1 MAIHREI
8 SVSDWLFVVTLA
20 CLSLCEVGTAA
31 ERSEL
36 PPLIERERFLADPD
50 IAAAQLSPDG
60 RVMSFIRPYQGTRNL
75 WIKGVAEPFEK
86 ARPVTAERG
95 TPIDR
100 YFWSIDSK
108 YVLFVKDNNG
118 DGNYNLYAVNPAAP
132 GGKDRKL
139 PPTRN
144 LTNVSRSMVNVYRL
158 PPSEP
163 DTVYIGINDRD
174 RAWHDLY
181 KLRLSSGASELVR
194 KNTDR
199 LTEIFFDND
208 DRLRLATRIADDGS
222 SELLRIDEQKLTRIY
237 TCPVGD
243 ECRVERFHADNRH
256 VYLVTNAGV
265 DVDLIRLTLL
275 DVATGA
281 EELVES
287 DPLQRADLFAPI
299 FSDVT
304 GKLVGTLYAGDRQ
317 RFRWRDADSERD
329 YRDLVAR
336 LPGKEIYLAAITRD
350 GQVMLVT
357 AGSDIEPG
365 ETYIYDRRTRQL
377 SFQFRIRDDLPRESL
392 ARMTTIRYRS
402 SDGLEIP
409 AYLTLPRGVPGRN
422 LPLVVFPHGG
432 PTTHEVWGFSTA
444 AQLLANR
451 GFAVLAMNFR
461 GSTGYGK
468 KFRAAGDRQW
478 GERIQEDITAGV
490 RHLIKEGIA
499 DPKRVAIMGYS
510 FGGYSALAGAAFTPD
525 LYSAAVAIVAPANLV
540 TFLNA
545 LPESAEAWRRIIYD
559 RIGDPQTAEGR
570 AQLERQ
576 SPLHSVSKIK
586 VPMLIMHGAND
597 PNVPRAESDQMVAAL
612 RARHLPVE
620 YLVFDDEGHG
630 FAKPLNNIATWAAAE
645 RFLAQYVPGV
655 RYQESIS
662 ADGAARLKAVER

>member
-60 RVMSFIRPYQGTRNL
+60 RVMSFIRPYEGTRNL
-75 WIKGVAEPFEK
+75 WIKAVAEPFEK

-100 YFWSIDSK
+100 YFWSMDSK

-222 SELLRIDEQKLTRIY
+222 SELLRIDDQKLTRIY

-243 ECRVERFHADNRH
+243 ECRVERFRADNRH
-256 VYLVTNAGV
+256 VYLVTNAGA

-336 LPGKEIYLAAITRD
+336 LPGRA
-350 GQVMLVT
+350 
-357 AGSDIEPG
+357 SPW
-365 ETYIYDRRTRQL
+365 
-377 SFQFRIRDDLPRESL
+377 
-392 ARMTTIRYRS
+392 
-402 SDGLEIP
+402 P
-409 AYLTLPRGVPGRN
+409 A
-422 LPLVVFPHGG
+422 
-432 PTTHEVWGFSTA
+432 
-444 AQLLANR
+444 
-451 GFAVLAMNFR
+451 
-461 GSTGYGK
+461 
-468 KFRAAGDRQW
+468 
-478 GERIQEDITAGV
+478 
-490 RHLIKEGIA
+490 
-499 DPKRVAIMGYS
+499 
-510 FGGYSALAGAAFTPD
+510 
-525 LYSAAVAIVAPANLV
+525 
-540 TFLNA
+540 
-545 LPESAEAWRRIIYD
+545 
-559 RIGDPQTAEGR
+559 
-570 AQLERQ
+570 
-576 SPLHSVSKIK
+576 
-586 VPMLIMHGAND
+586 
-597 PNVPRAESDQMVAAL
+597 
-612 RARHLPVE
+612 
-620 YLVFDDEGHG
+620 
-630 FAKPLNNIATWAAAE
+630 
-645 RFLAQYVPGV
+645 
-655 RYQESIS
+655 
-662 ADGAARLKAVER
+662 

>member
-1 MAIHREI
+1 MAIHRKA
-8 SVSDWLFVVTLA
+8 SVSDRLWVVILA
-20 CLSLCEVGTAA
+20 CLTFCEVGTAA

-50 IAAAQLSPDG
+50 IAAPQLSPDG
-60 RVMSFIRPYQGTRNL
+60 RVMSFIRPHEGTRNL
-75 WIKGVAEPFEK
+75 WIKAVAEPFEK

-100 YFWSIDSK
+100 YFWSRDSK
-108 YVLFVKDNNG
+108 YILFVKDNNG
-118 DGNYNLYAVNPAAP
+118 DGNYNLFAVNPE
-132 GGKDRKL
+132 L
-139 PPTRN
+139 PATRN
-144 LTNVSRSMVNVYRL
+144 LTNVSGSMVNMYRL

-181 KLRLSSGASELVR
+181 KLRLSSGSRELVR

-199 LTEIFFDND
+199 LTEFFFDND

-222 SELLRIDEQKLTRIY
+222 SELLRIDDQKLTRIY

-256 VYLVTNAGV
+256 VYLVTNAGA

-275 DVATGA
+275 DVQTGA

-287 DPLQRADLFAPI
+287 DPMQRADLFAPI

-304 GKLVGTLYAGDRQ
+304 GKLLGTLYAGDRQ
-317 RFRWRDADSERD
+317 RFHWRDADSERD

-336 LPGKEIYLAAITRD
+336 LPGKELYVAAITSD
-350 GQVMLVT
+350 EQSMLVT
-357 AGSDIEPG
+357 AGSDTEPG
-365 ETYIYDRRTRQL
+365 ETYIYDRRTRRL

-392 ARMTTIRYRS
+392 AHMTTIRYRS
-402 SDGLEIP
+402 SDGLGIS
-409 AYLTLPRGVPGRN
+409 AYLTLPRGVPARN

-432 PTTHEVWGFSTA
+432 PTTHDVWGFSTA

-451 GFAVLAMNFR
+451 GFAVLSMNFR

-478 GERIQEDITAGV
+478 GERIQDDITAGV

-525 LYSAAVAIVAPANLV
+525 LYCAAVAIVAPSNLV
-540 TFLNA
+540 TFMNA
-545 LPESAEAWRRIIYD
+545 LPASAEAWRRIIHD
-559 RIGDPQTAEGR
+559 RVGDPQTAEGR

-597 PNVPRAESDQMVAAL
+597 PNVPRAESDQMASAL

-630 FAKPLNNIATWAAAE
+630 FGKPLNNIVTWAAAE
-645 RFLAQYVPGV
+645 RFLAQHVPGV
-655 RYQESIS
+655 RYQKSMS
-662 ADGAARLKAVER
+662 ADAVARLKAVER